1 MKSHALL
8 YTPCRRALWIWG
20 KSHLPSSLSEAPADG
35 HRQMAKFHTSLCLTD
50 WGTMVKEE
58 LGGSHFQSP
67 WKPQRVRTGFT
78 EPLHSPWLI
87 SAIHLQSDLDQAE
100 ALSSNLLF

>member
-1 MKSHALL
+1 
-8 YTPCRRALWIWG
+8 
-20 KSHLPSSLSEAPADG
+20 
-35 HRQMAKFHTSLCLTD
+35 MAKFHTSLCLTD
-50 WGTMVKEE
+50 MGEDGEGGE

-78 EPLHSPWLI
+78 ERLHSPWLI